1 MHETDKLIAE
11 DEAIGISRRK
21 NDYRQISRATKLITL
36 LVGVF
41 CIFQLIRDK
50 MQTDDRNVEISAEK
64 RATQRSGSG
73 GDLPHIALVF
83 VDDWGWNDAG
93 YQSTDLGGCM
103 PHMDGLA
110 QTGIILT
117 NYYTQ
122 PLCSPARGAL
132 LTGKYPI
139 HIGMQHFV
147 IESTSPWGLSLGEKL
162 WPEYMKELGY
172 RTYMVGKWHLGHFN
186 EAYLPNERG
195 FDRFYGFY
203 GNCISYFSHISDLGE
218 CHNPDCFQDLRE
230 NTEPVRNQDGIHT
243 TYVLNSAATRIIK
256 QHDSSEPMFLYYPV
270 ANVHSPIA
278 VPDGMVD
285 ATEGALGQCIENIV
299 NPPRKIYAALTFLLD
314 EAIDNMTRAM
324 QDSGLYENSVIIVA
338 SDNGADPLQQNKSA
352 GGSGSNY
359 PLRGMKG
366 YMFDG
371 GVRVP
376 AFVHSPLLPPSVRGT
391 KYHGLFHVTD
401 WLPTVIAGIM
411 DRADLLP
418 RKDFDGIDQWD
429 AITLRGGQIRDSVLI
444 NIDDYNGQGCKQSWS
459 TAAFRLGDMKLVTN
473 EADLPIWPVV
483 STKNVPFEM
492 TVDWGG
498 TMNWYLFN
506 VTADPGESV
515 NLMNEHP
522 EIVGELSMRLQ
533 MYKSGMVN
541 SSWCDST
548 TKKAVKTFNQT
559 MFIGPWLADSTV
571 SCEPRCT
578 MAMR

>member
-1 MHETDKLIAE
+1 MHETDKLLSADGPVISSVE
-11 DEAIGISRRK
+11 TKKCYTKISRVTHFMA
-21 NDYRQISRATKLITL
+21 IFI
-36 LVGVF
+36 GVF
-41 CIFQLIRDK
+41 CIVQIIKDK
-50 MQTDDRNVEISAEK
+50 NNQDVGTLDQSAETNTK
-64 RATQRSGSG
+64 ISEHT

-83 VDDWGWNDAG
+83 VDDWGWNDVG
-93 YQSTDLGGCM
+93 YQSTDLSGCT
-103 PHMDGLA
+103 PHMDELA
-110 QTGIILT
+110 ANGITLT

-147 IESTSPWGLSLGEKL
+147 IESTSPWGLSLTEKL

-218 CHNPDCFQDLRE
+218 CHNPDCFYDLRE
-230 NTEPVRNQDGIHT
+230 NAEPVRKKDGIHT
-243 TYVLNSAATRIIK
+243 TYVLNSAASQIIK
-256 QHDSSEPMFLYYPV
+256 QHDSSERMFLYYPV

-278 VPDGMVD
+278 VPDGMTD
-285 ATEGALGQCIENIV
+285 ATEGLLGKCVGKIT
-299 NPPRKIYAALTFLLD
+299 NPARKIYAALTYLLD
-314 EAIDNMTRAM
+314 EAVQNMTQTMKDA
-324 QDSGLYENSVIIVA
+324 GLYENSVIIVA

-376 AFVHSPLLPPSVRGT
+376 AFVHSPLLPSSVKGT
-391 KYHGLFHVTD
+391 NYKGLFHVSD
-401 WLPTVIAGIM
+401 WLPTVIGGIM
-411 DRADLLP
+411 DRADILP

-429 AITLRGGQIRDSVLI
+429 TITQRQGQTRDSVLI
-444 NIDDYNGQGCKQSWS
+444 NIDEYNGQGCKQSWS
-459 TAAFRLGDMKLVTN
+459 TAAFRLGDMKLITN

-483 STKNVPFEM
+483 STKSVPFEM
-492 TVDWGG
+492 TIDWGG

-506 VTADPGESV
+506 ITADPGESV
-515 NLMNEHP
+515 NLMNAHP
-522 EIVGELSMRLQ
+522 EIVEELSMRLQ
-533 MYKSGMVN
+533 MYMSGVVN

-548 TKKAVKTFNQT
+548 TDKAVRTFNRT
-559 MFIGPWLADSTV
+559 KFIGPWLTDSTV
-571 SCEPRCT
+571 SCQPKCSTVVR
-578 MAMR
+578 